1 MERSDFM
8 PKVDFTITISILLA
22 ICALFAPSITALI
35 NNHHQ
40 YKMRKLELT
49 YDAQTHYSDLIYKNK
64 YDTYQTFL
72 NAAGDYCL
80 MNKYTSNY
88 TQTLAASQNALLLCD
103 NLSKPLLLEFVKLI
117 NSNSSP
123 ARDEYTKLLNE
134 ISDSFNRELSLLSM
148 SNNN

>member
-1 MERSDFM
+1 M

-49 YDAQTHYSDLIYKNK
+49 YDAQIHYSDLIYRHK
-64 YDTYQTFL
+64 YDAYKTFL
-72 NAAGDYCL
+72 DIAGDYSL
-80 MNKYTSNY
+80 MNEYFEDYTKI
-88 TQTLAASQNALLLCD
+88 LAASQNALLLCD

-117 NSNSSP
+117 NSNSFP
-123 ARDEYTKLLNE
+123 VRNECTKLLNE

>member
-1 MERSDFM
+1 M

-22 ICALFAPSITALI
+22 ICALFAPSITAVI

-49 YDAQTHYSDLIYKNK
+49 YDAQMHYSDLIYKNK

-72 NAAGDYCL
+72 NVAGDYCL
-80 MNKYTSNY
+80 MNEYASNY
-88 TQTLAASQNALLLCD
+88 TQILAASQNALLLCD
-103 NLSKPLLLEFVKLI
+103 NLSKPLLLEFVNFI

-123 ARDEYTKLLNE
+123 VQNKYTQLLTE

>member
-1 MERSDFM
+1 M

-22 ICALFAPSITALI
+22 ICALFAPSITAVI
-35 NNHHQ
+35 NNRHH
-40 YKMRKLELT
+40 YRMRKLELE
-49 YDAQTHYSDLIYKNK
+49 YDAQMHYSDLIYKNK

-72 NAAGDYCL
+72 NVAGDYCL
-80 MNKYTSNY
+80 MNEYASNY
-88 TQTLAASQNALLLCD
+88 TQILAASQNALLLCD
-103 NLSKPLLLEFVKLI
+103 NLSKPLLLEFVNFI

-123 ARDEYTKLLNE
+123 VQNKYTQLLTE

>member
-1 MERSDFM
+1 M

-22 ICALFAPSITALI
+22 ICALFAPSITAVI

-49 YDAQTHYSDLIYKNK
+49 YDAQMHYSDLIYKNK

-72 NAAGDYCL
+72 NVAGDYCL
-80 MNKYTSNY
+80 MNEYASNY
-88 TQTLAASQNALLLCD
+88 TKILAASQNALLLCD
-103 NLSKPLLLEFVKLI
+103 NLSKPLLLEFVNFI

-123 ARDEYTKLLNE
+123 VQNKYTQLLTE
-134 ISDSFNRELSLLSM
+134 ISDSFNRELSLLLM

>member
-1 MERSDFM
+1 M

-22 ICALFAPSITALI
+22 ICALFAPSITAVI

-49 YDAQTHYSDLIYKNK
+49 YDAQMHYSDLIYKNK

-72 NAAGDYCL
+72 NVAGDYCL
-80 MNKYTSNY
+80 MNEYASNY
-88 TQTLAASQNALLLCD
+88 TKILAASQNALLLCD
-103 NLSKPLLLEFVKLI
+103 NLSKPLLLEFVNFI

-123 ARDEYTKLLNE
+123 VQNKYTQLLTE

>member
-1 MERSDFM
+1 M

-49 YDAQTHYSDLIYKNK
+49 YDAQIHYSDLIYRHK
-64 YDTYQTFL
+64 YDAYKTFL
-72 NAAGDYCL
+72 DIAGDYSL
-80 MNKYTSNY
+80 MNEYFEDYTKI
-88 TQTLAASQNALLLCD
+88 LAASQNALLLCD

-123 ARDEYTKLLNE
+123 VRNEYTKLLNE

>member
-1 MERSDFM
+1 M
-8 PKVDFTITISILLA
+8 PIVDFTITISILLA
-22 ICALFAPSITALI
+22 ICALFAPSITAVI

-40 YKMRKLELT
+40 YKIRKLELT
-49 YDAQTHYSDLIYKNK
+49 YDAQMHYSDLIYKNK

-72 NAAGDYCL
+72 NAAGDYSL
-80 MNKYTSNY
+80 VNESIGSYTRI
-88 TQTLAASQNALLLCD
+88 LAASQNVLLLCD
-103 NLSKPLLLEFVKLI
+103 DLSKPLLLEFVKII

-123 ARDEYTKLLNE
+123 IRNEYTQLLNK

>member
-1 MERSDFM
+1 M

-40 YKMRKLELT
+40 YKIRELELT
-49 YDAQTHYSDLIYKNK
+49 YDAQMHYSDLIYKNK

-72 NAAGDYCL
+72 NVAGDYCL
-80 MNKYTSNY
+80 INEYAINY
-88 TQTLAASQNALLLCD
+88 TRVLAASQTSLLLCD
-103 NLSKPLLLEFVKLI
+103 SLSKPLLLEFINFI
-117 NSNSSP
+117 NSNSFLV
-123 ARDEYTKLLNE
+123 RDEYTLLLNK
-134 ISDSFNRELSLLSM
+134 ISDSFNRELSLLLM

>member
-1 MERSDFM
+1 M

-22 ICALFAPSITALI
+22 ICALFAPSITAVI

-40 YKMRKLELT
+40 YKIRKLELT
-49 YDAQTHYSDLIYKNK
+49 YDTQMHYSDLIYKNK
-64 YDTYQTFL
+64 YDTYQAFL
-72 NAAGDYCL
+72 NAAGDYSL
-80 MNKYTSNY
+80 MNEYVGNY
-88 TQTLAASQNALLLCD
+88 TQILAASQNALLLCD
-103 NLSKPLLLEFVKLI
+103 SLSKPLLLEFVKLI

-123 ARDEYTKLLNE
+123 VRDEYTRLLNK